1 MGENAEI
8 KKDNRIENIIGIL
21 LIMPIYFLAFII
33 LKNIKFGNR
42 IIFPLCVYI
51 PIIIGLVK
59 TYKNYKNKVSK
70 VLVTCILILMVA
82 SIYCFY
88 KAYFVEYDGWD
99 GLEYFL
105 GWLINVF
112 VLRIISCIFYGKI
125 IGWKKAI
132 IFFAIYILT
141 VILSIKIGFWA

>member
-1 MGENAEI
+1 MEENVEI
-8 KKDNRIENIIGIL
+8 KKDNRTENIIGIL
-21 LIMPIYFLAFII
+21 LIMPIYFLVFLI

-51 PIIIGLVK
+51 PIIIGMVK

-70 VLVTCILILMVA
+70 VLGTCILILIA
-82 SIYCFY
+82 TSIYCFY
-88 KAYFVEYDGWD
+88 KAYFVEHSGWA

-105 GWLINVF
+105 GWLINVI

-132 IFFAIYILT
+132 IFFTIYILT
-141 VILSIKIGFWA
+141 VVLSIKIGFWA